1 MEKPSKRNLFD
12 DSSDDN
18 GDEMYKPSPDTPAA
32 EEKPQASEMEDV
44 KIDQTPVTQEE
55 EYVP

>member
-12 DSSDDN
+12 DDSSDD
-18 GDEMYKPSPDTPAA
+18 GDTMYKPTTDTPAA

-55 EYVP
+55 EY